1 MTTRQS
7 ECRQSRTTL
16 CELLRNKG
24 NRNVRYSDVVSLQRC
39 RQPRQGTAAEAAT
52 ACRDNRQQCRN
63 HLLHPPSFYTQPTD
77 SVRYLWTSI
86 QQGEPYWGSRE
97 WHPITRYADVLHSL
111 AVIPYT
117 APLPLSDGDNGER
130 RSQART
136 VTYLLYH
143 FNPFFMDREQETAQQ
158 TEDTKS
164 TGTKRERRD
173 STISFRVS
181 KTQREHIGRLADKCG
196 MTLSDYVLAR
206 SYNYRPKAR
215 LTPRQEAVRDELI
228 MARSDYARY
237 TSMLNAMP
245 QEERR
250 AMFRNQT
257 WMVGALQLLGRTAKV
272 VTKLIDSHF
281 SPNWIPETPQIQEQ
295 QKQKNSYDR

>member
-1 MTTRQS
+1 
-7 ECRQSRTTL
+7 
-16 CELLRNKG
+16 
-24 NRNVRYSDVVSLQRC
+24 
-39 RQPRQGTAAEAAT
+39 
-52 ACRDNRQQCRN
+52 
-63 HLLHPPSFYTQPTD
+63 
-77 SVRYLWTSI
+77 
-86 QQGEPYWGSRE
+86 
-97 WHPITRYADVLHSL
+97 
-111 AVIPYT
+111 
-117 APLPLSDGDNGER
+117 
-130 RSQART
+130 
-136 VTYLLYH
+136 
-143 FNPFFMDREQETAQQ
+143 MDREQETAQQ

-250 AMFRNQT
+250 DVPQPD
-257 WMVGALQLLGRTAKV
+257 VDGRCIATARQDSKSGYKV
-272 VTKLIDSHF
+272 D
-281 SPNWIPETPQIQEQ
+281 
-295 QKQKNSYDR
+295 

>member
-1 MTTRQS
+1 
-7 ECRQSRTTL
+7 
-16 CELLRNKG
+16 
-24 NRNVRYSDVVSLQRC
+24 
-39 RQPRQGTAAEAAT
+39 
-52 ACRDNRQQCRN
+52 
-63 HLLHPPSFYTQPTD
+63 
-77 SVRYLWTSI
+77 
-86 QQGEPYWGSRE
+86 
-97 WHPITRYADVLHSL
+97 
-111 AVIPYT
+111 
-117 APLPLSDGDNGER
+117 
-130 RSQART
+130 
-136 VTYLLYH
+136 
-143 FNPFFMDREQETAQQ
+143 MDREQETAQQ

-245 QEERR
+245 QDERR

-257 WMVGALQLLGRTAKV
+257 WMVGALQLLGRTAEAI
-272 VTKLIDSHF
+272 TKIIDRHF
-281 SPNWIPETPQIQEQ
+281 APNRIPESPKIQEQ
-295 QKQKNSYDR
+295 TETKEKT

>member
-1 MTTRQS
+1 MPCQCRTDENLIGLQGRGGCTTTLAIITSHYCGQELTTRQS

-86 QQGEPYWGSRE
+86 RQGEPYWGSRE

-117 APLPLSDGDNGER
+117 APLPLSD
-130 RSQART
+130 
-136 VTYLLYH
+136 
-143 FNPFFMDREQETAQQ
+143 
-158 TEDTKS
+158 
-164 TGTKRERRD
+164 
-173 STISFRVS
+173 
-181 KTQREHIGRLADKCG
+181 
-196 MTLSDYVLAR
+196 
-206 SYNYRPKAR
+206 
-215 LTPRQEAVRDELI
+215 
-228 MARSDYARY
+228 
-237 TSMLNAMP
+237 
-245 QEERR
+245 
-250 AMFRNQT
+250 
-257 WMVGALQLLGRTAKV
+257 
-272 VTKLIDSHF
+272 
-281 SPNWIPETPQIQEQ
+281 
-295 QKQKNSYDR
+295 

>member
-1 MTTRQS
+1 
-7 ECRQSRTTL
+7 
-16 CELLRNKG
+16 
-24 NRNVRYSDVVSLQRC
+24 
-39 RQPRQGTAAEAAT
+39 
-52 ACRDNRQQCRN
+52 
-63 HLLHPPSFYTQPTD
+63 
-77 SVRYLWTSI
+77 
-86 QQGEPYWGSRE
+86 
-97 WHPITRYADVLHSL
+97 
-111 AVIPYT
+111 
-117 APLPLSDGDNGER
+117 
-130 RSQART
+130 
-136 VTYLLYH
+136 
-143 FNPFFMDREQETAQQ
+143 
-158 TEDTKS
+158 
-164 TGTKRERRD
+164 
-173 STISFRVS
+173 
-181 KTQREHIGRLADKCG
+181 

-281 SPNWIPETPQIQEQ
+281 HRTGFRKLP
-295 QKQKNSYDR
+295 KYKNNRNRRIVMIGKANPSVTG